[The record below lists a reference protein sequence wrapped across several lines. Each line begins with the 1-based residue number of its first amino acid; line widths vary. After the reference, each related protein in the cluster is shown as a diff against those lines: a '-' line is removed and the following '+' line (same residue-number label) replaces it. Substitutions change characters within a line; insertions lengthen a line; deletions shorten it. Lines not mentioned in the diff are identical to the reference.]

1 MTRRVLAF
9 TATLALPAALVALV
23 GCQKSG
29 DAAGAKVTLPAS
41 APAAVAL
48 GSQPPGGLN
57 TPEPPAD
64 EGAALTG
71 TTAARRVSQVSASGS
86 GLLVDLKVREGD
98 YVQAGQVIAS
108 LDRRDAALRIAQAEA
123 GLKAAQVQL
132 AGAEREV
139 ARLER
144 LARDQA
150 VPQADLDRLTSSRDA
165 AAAGVEVAQAGLNL
179 ARKMAADAD
188 VRAPFAGLVTARL
201 KAEGEWI
208 STMPPAPLVLLA
220 EVDPLELKVDVP
232 AALLPRV
239 AAGDTLTVDLVSI
252 GRKQQATITRVVP
265 EVSARTRA
273 FTVYAELPN
282 PNRTLAPGLFAEVRL
297 GRGGARPATETAAP
311 EARAPSAE
319 PAGSKAQ

>member
-1 MTRRVLAF
+1 MIRRRLAVS
-9 TATLALPAALVALV
+9 LALPTVLVAL
-23 GCQKSG
+23 GACQKT
-29 DAAGAKVTLPAS
+29 DTPAGPKVTLPAS

-48 GSQPPGGLN
+48 GSQPTGGVN

-64 EGAALTG
+64 EGAVLTG

-132 AGAEREV
+132 AGAAREV

-144 LARDQA
+144 LAKDQA

-179 ARKMAADAD
+179 ARKMAGDAD
-188 VRAPFAGLVTARL
+188 VRAPFAGLVTQRL

-220 EVDPLELKVDVP
+220 EVDPLELKVEVP
-232 AALLPRV
+232 AALLPRIAV
-239 AAGDTLTVDLVSI
+239 GDTLTVDLVSLA
-252 GRKQQATITRVVP
+252 RKQQATITRVVP
-265 EVSARTRA
+265 EISSRTRA

-282 PNRTLAPGLFAEVRL
+282 TDRTLAPGLFAEVRL
-297 GRGGARPATETAAP
+297 GRAGGGRAAPETAP
-311 EARAPSAE
+311 EARAPQAE